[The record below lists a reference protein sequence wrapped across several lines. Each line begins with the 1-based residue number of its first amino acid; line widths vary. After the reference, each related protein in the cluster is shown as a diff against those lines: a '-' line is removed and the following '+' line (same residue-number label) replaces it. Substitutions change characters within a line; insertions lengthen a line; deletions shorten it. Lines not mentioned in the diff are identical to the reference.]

1 MSTPM
6 AAAAATLVNW
16 GSVGGELRGA
26 LAVAVLFAAIWMVI
40 KVAKGDVAGFAKILG
55 CAFLGVLVLGL
66 LLLMSSPE
74 RAGEIVNGFLR

>member
-1 MSTPM
+1 MVT
-6 AAAAATLVNW
+6 AGATLVDW

-26 LAVAVLFAAIWMVI
+26 LAVSVLIAAIWMIV

-55 CAFLGVLVLGL
+55 CAVIGVVVLGL

-74 RAGEIVNGFLR
+74 RAGDIVNGFIR